1 MTASEAGAAHM
12 GFTEVPINPGRILRA
27 IARIGYT
34 PESAICDIVDNSVTA
49 KAQRISIKL
58 EREPD
63 MSEARRN
70 SAARYIIADDG
81 DGMGTDGLI
90 EALALGVDGHYESGS
105 LGKYGLGLKSAG
117 LSQGDR
123 IEVVSACEG
132 GSWSK
137 VALDLPHVEEV
148 GRLECLMET
157 PDSADLDRLSEL
169 IPGATHGTMVTIEKI
184 HKRNHPSI
192 RKTRE
197 ALERNLGVT
206 YFYFLQENGGDL
218 QILLDG
224 DPVEPFDPLFVDE
237 ANAAGNLDDSTWD
250 GRDVRWLERPI
261 PLVLDAENQVEVT
274 VEATQLVHPPA
285 FDNSAEIRKKY
296 MIGSSHYGFYV
307 YRNKRLIRRAE
318 RFNGL
323 IPTDQDYFSFRGRIL
338 IDDSADDA
346 FNIDVKK
353 SEILLSEEAE
363 DALSEAI
370 YEARRL
376 SKSGWKRATKILREK
391 ANQDPNRKAAE
402 ALFEVDFP
410 EFLPTDPDDAAS
422 EDERAKRAQK
432 ESVRHPLGDE
442 EREKARKEGAR
453 VTFVDQLDDNALW
466 ERSRDA
472 TLGTVVRINRSHR
485 FMRMF
490 DERFGDD
497 ADVVL
502 LIQALFLSLASA
514 ESGTVRN
521 KQDLDDEIIE
531 EVFVTYRNQAS
542 AAVYKVTADALEKRF
557 A

>member
-1 MTASEAGAAHM
+1 MAASQAGASKA

-34 PESAICDIVDNSVTA
+34 PESAICDIVDNSVA
-49 KAQRISIKL
+49 ANARRIAIKL

-81 DGMGTDGLI
+81 DGMDHGRLI
-90 EALALGVDGHYESGS
+90 ESLALGADGHYASGS

-123 IEVVSACEG
+123 IEVMSAPEG
-132 GSWSK
+132 ASWSK
-137 VALDLPHVEEV
+137 VILDLPHVEET
-148 GRLECLMET
+148 GRLECLT
-157 PDSADLDRLSEL
+157 VDPDPADLNRVSEL
-169 IPGATHGTMVTIEKI
+169 LPGATHGTVVTIEKI

-197 ALERNLGVT
+197 ALGRNLGVT
-206 YFYFLQENGGDL
+206 YFYFLQPNGGDL

-224 DPVEPFDPLFVDE
+224 DLVGPFDPLFVNE
-237 ANAAGNLDDSTWD
+237 ANAAGNLDDSAWD
-250 GRDVRWLERPI
+250 GRDVRWLERPT
-261 PLVLDAENQVEVT
+261 PVVLDAENQVEAT
-274 VEATQLVHPPA
+274 IEATQLVHPPA
-285 FDNSAEIRKKY
+285 FDNAAEIRRRY
-296 MIGSSHYGFYV
+296 MIGASHYGFYV

-323 IPTDQDYFSFRGRIL
+323 IPTDQDYFAFRGRIL

-363 DALSEAI
+363 GALSEAI

-376 SKSGWKRATKILREK
+376 SKSGWRNAAKILKAK

-402 ALFEVDFP
+402 ALIEVDFP

-422 EDERAKRAQK
+422 EDERTKRAEK
-432 ESVRHPLGDE
+432 ESVRHPLTDE

-472 TLGTVVRINRSHR
+472 TLGTVVKINRSHR

-490 DERFGDD
+490 DERFGED

-521 KQDLDDEIIE
+521 KQDLDMDVIE
-531 EVFVTYRNQAS
+531 EVFVTYRHQAS

>member
-1 MTASEAGAAHM
+1 MTSRQVEGKQE

-34 PESAICDIVDNSVTA
+34 PESAICDIVDNSVA
-49 KAQRISIKL
+49 ANARRVAIKL

-81 DGMGTDGLI
+81 DGMDRGHLVD
-90 EALALGVDGHYESGS
+90 ALALGADGQYTPGS

-123 IEVVSACEG
+123 VEVVSARQG

-137 VALDLPHVEEV
+137 VILDLPHVEET
-148 GRLECLMET
+148 GRLECLLAE
-157 PDSADLDRLSEL
+157 PDSVDLQRVNEL
-169 IPGATHGTMVTIEKI
+169 IPGAAYGTVVTIEKI

-197 ALERNLGVT
+197 ALGRNLGVT
-206 YFYFLQENGGDL
+206 YFYFLQPNGGDL
-218 QILLDG
+218 EILLDG

-250 GRDVRWLERPI
+250 GRDVRWLERATPV
-261 PLVLDAENQVEVT
+261 VLDAENRVEVKI
-274 VEATQLVHPPA
+274 EATQLVHPPA
-285 FDNSAEIRKKY
+285 FDNPAEIRKKY
-296 MIGSSHYGFYV
+296 MIASSAYGFYV
-307 YRNKRLIRRAE
+307 YRNRRLIRRAE

-323 IPTDQDYFSFRGRIL
+323 IPTDQDYFAFRGRIL
-338 IDDSADDA
+338 IDDTADDA

-363 DALSEAI
+363 GALSEAI

-376 SKSGWKRATKILREK
+376 SKSGWKNAAKILRKK
-391 ANQDPNRKAAE
+391 ANEDPNSKAAE
-402 ALFEVDFP
+402 ALIEVDFP
-410 EFLPTDPDDAAS
+410 EFLPTDPDDALS
-422 EDERAKRAQK
+422 ENERTKRAQK
-432 ESVRHPLGDE
+432 ESTRHPLKDQ
-442 EREKARKEGAR
+442 EREQARKEGAR

-466 ERSRDA
+466 ERARDA

-531 EVFVTYRNQAS
+531 DVFVTYRNQAS
-542 AAVYKVTADALEKRF
+542 AAVYKVTAGALEKRF